1 MHLTNHI
8 QTIKGQ
14 ELKCAFLLSF
24 HTSFPRLSTSDFFS
38 CPYERSHTLFH
49 LRVRAAFWNPWKVE
63 TSVREREKKKRRRRW
78 QHFKIFP
85 FNVSCEE
92 KCTTWACG
100 PVLLV
105 IFSSKVTSC
114 RLHCFLTVPC
124 VSGLSAAAT
133 TVGKK
138 IHLLY
143 FFSLRHIY
151 VRIC

>member
-14 ELKCAFLLSF
+14 ELKCASLLSF
-24 HTSFPRLSTSDFFS
+24 HTTFPRLSTSDFFS
-38 CPYERSHTLFH
+38 CPYKRSHTLFH
-49 LRVRAAFWNPWKVE
+49 LRVRAALWNPWKVQ
-63 TSVREREKKKRRRRW
+63 TSVRERKKEKTKKMTAF
-78 QHFKIFP
+78 QNIP
-85 FNVSCEE
+85 FQCLMWKKS
-92 KCTTWACG
+92 KSTTWACG

-105 IFSSKVTSC
+105 IFSLKVTSC

-133 TVGKK
+133 AVGK

-143 FFSLRHIY
+143 FFSLLHIY